1 MARKRIPLKQKTNS
15 MISAP
20 ARVQQLAPFGPPLLL
35 EGEDEVAYDELLAR
49 VCAAVK
55 PVNVIEEMF
64 VADVVF
70 LEWEILRL
78 RRLKLSLLKASGHEA
93 LKDFLLRN
101 LLYDLYVE
109 AFTDDL
115 TEALQT
121 YFAEDEA
128 RELAQ
133 QCSRWEPDAIRNAD
147 LMLIGR
153 SVKSIRNWADVDPV
167 GGTTGTGFLI
177 GNATAPTS

>member
-55 PVNVIEEMF
+55 AINVIEEMF

-70 LEWEILRL
+70 LEWEIVRM
-78 RRLKLSLLKASGHEA
+78 RRLIEPVETSGYEA
-93 LKDFLLRN
+93 LEDFLVPELD
-101 LLYDLYVE
+101 YDMYVE
-109 AFTDDL
+109 TFTKHL
-115 TEALQT
+115 AEILQKSIE
-121 YFAEDEA
+121 EDEA
-128 RELAQ
+128 QELAQ
-133 QCSRWEPDAIRNAD
+133 QCARSEGLQPSYEESSAVKRPPSR
-147 LMLIGR
+147 
-153 SVKSIRNWADVDPV
+153 
-167 GGTTGTGFLI
+167 
-177 GNATAPTS
+177 